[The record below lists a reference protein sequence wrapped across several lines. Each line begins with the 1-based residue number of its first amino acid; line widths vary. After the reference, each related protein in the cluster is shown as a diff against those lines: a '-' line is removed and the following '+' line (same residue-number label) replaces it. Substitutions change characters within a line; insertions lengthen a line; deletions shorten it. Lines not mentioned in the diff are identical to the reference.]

1 MDILSKVWD
10 VMRCPGC
17 PHDGLVICVYVVQA
31 LGELVVSDG

>member
-17 PHDGLVICVYVVQA
+17 LHDGLVIRVYVVHA
-31 LGELVVSDG
+31 LVELVVIDG